1 MDDALAVVETLI
13 SKCNEFNLP
22 IWLASLDLKKA
33 FDKITHK
40 VIFEALRNQGIEEPL
55 VAWIIDLYSNQ
66 TGCVDNNSEFL
77 ISRGVRQ
84 GDVLSSII
92 FNAALEL
99 IFQRWKAQLNHHGW
113 MLSGPNDERLTNARY
128 ADDML
133 LFAKSL
139 PELEA
144 MLQFLHIEL
153 AACGLEMHQS
163 KTKVLTNHNE
173 EDLDFIDVNGLL
185 IEILPCENTHRYL
198 GRLISCSLD
207 RSQFEIQ
214 HRLKLAWGQYH

>member
-1 MDDALAVVETLI
+1 M
-13 SKCNEFNLP
+13 
-22 IWLASLDLKKA
+22 
-33 FDKITHK
+33 
-40 VIFEALRNQGIEEPL
+40 
-55 VAWIIDLYSNQ
+55 
-66 TGCVDNNSEFL
+66 
-77 ISRGVRQ
+77 
-84 GDVLSSII
+84 LSSII

-99 IFQRWKAQLNHHGW
+99 IFQRWKAQLNNHGW

-173 EDLDFIDVNGLL
+173 EDLDFIDVSGLL
-185 IEILPCENTHRYL
+185 IEILPYENTHRYL

-214 HRLKLAWGQYH
+214 HRLKLAWGKYHQHRQWLTNKHVPIQLRLKLFDAVVSPTATFALSTLPLPSKLLDDLGVC